1 MRTSRNTLT
10 VVCRG
15 VPRDETEPVILFERN
30 VPLEPAARPG
40 MAKGRN
46 ATGLSFRVANLL
58 GPYSSV
64 EISWH
69 PERDCED
76 DSDEGM
82 TQAKR
87 DLMKLVLPELTN
99 DLRQLAE
106 ILGGELPKELRN
118 VKSKKKKDSDE

>member
-1 MRTSRNTLT
+1 
-10 VVCRG
+10 
-15 VPRDETEPVILFERN
+15 
-30 VPLEPAARPG
+30 